1 MSDLLQQVHAAEEG
15 LEAGVAVGWSPA
27 QLSQLGV
34 LSLGFLKDG
43 DFGVSVFPQ
52 REEILVGAAL
62 AAYCMSFSRWQQAEE
77 IEEARRKCSEQLP
90 WAAELRG
97 NFCVGR
103 YNLAYSPVFSL
114 AFQRQQV

>member
-1 MSDLLQQVHAAEEG
+1 MGAR
-15 LEAGVAVGWSPA
+15 VAVGRSPA

-43 DFGVSVFPQ
+43 DFGVGIFPQ

-62 AAYCMSFSRWQQAEE
+62 AAYCMSFSGWQQAEE
-77 IEEARRKCSEQLP
+77 IEEARRKCPEQLP

-97 NFCVGR
+97 NFCVGQH
-103 YNLAYSPVFSL
+103 NLAYSPDFSL
-114 AFQRQQV
+114 AFH